1 MLVILDWRQMNKKTS
16 RDGAREELPL
26 PKAMDNLI
34 EECRMLLPGIQALF
48 GFQLIAVFNSTF
60 AEKLSSLEQQLHLVA
75 IGLVGV
81 AIALILTPAAYHRQI
96 DHVSITRR
104 FIDVSTRLMLW
115 SMASLAL
122 SIGLDLY
129 LVSRLILH
137 NTLASLLIMLG
148 LFVLFIFL
156 WLVLPRSELLK
167 RAIDNKP

>member
-1 MLVILDWRQMNKKTS
+1 MNKKTS
-16 RDGAREELPL
+16 HNETSQELPL

-60 AEKLSSLEQQLHLVA
+60 GEKLSPLEQQLHLLA

-81 AIALILTPAAYHRQI
+81 AIALILTPAAYHRQME
-96 DHVSITRR
+96 HVSITRR

-129 LVSRLILH
+129 LVSRIILQDV
-137 NTLASLLIMLG
+137 LFSLLITLG
-148 LFVLFIFL
+148 LLALFIFL
-156 WLVLPRSELLK
+156 WIVLPRSE
-167 RAIDNKP
+167 

>member
-1 MLVILDWRQMNKKTS
+1 MNKKTS
-16 RDGAREELPL
+16 RDETKQELPL

-60 AEKLSSLEQQLHLVA
+60 AEKLSSLEQQLHLLA

-81 AIALILTPAAYHRQI
+81 AIGLILTPAADHRQI
-96 DHVSITRR
+96 EHVSITRR

-115 SMASLAL
+115 SMASLGL
-122 SIGLDLY
+122 SICLDLY

-137 NTLASLLIMLG
+137 DINASLLITVG
-148 LFVLFIFL
+148 LLVLFIFL
-156 WLVLPRSELLK
+156 WVVLPRSDLLK

>member
-1 MLVILDWRQMNKKTS
+1 MNKK
-16 RDGAREELPL
+16 ALREDSKQELPL

-60 AEKLSSLEQQLHLVA
+60 AEKLSSLEQQLHLLA

-81 AIALILTPAAYHRQI
+81 AIALILTPAAYHRQME
-96 DHVSITRR
+96 HVSITRR

-115 SMASLAL
+115 SMAFLAL

-129 LVSRLILH
+129 LVSRIILQDVLI
-137 NTLASLLIMLG
+137 SLLITLG
-148 LFVLFIFL
+148 LLALFIFL
-156 WLVLPRSELLK
+156 WIVLPRSEVLK

>member
-1 MLVILDWRQMNKKTS
+1 MNKKTS
-16 RDGAREELPL
+16 HNETKQELPL

-60 AEKLSSLEQQLHLVA
+60 AEKLSSLEQQIHLLA

-81 AIALILTPAAYHRQI
+81 SIGLILTPAAYHRQI
-96 DHVSITRR
+96 EHVNITRR

-122 SIGLDLY
+122 SISLDLY
-129 LVSRLILH
+129 LVSRLILQDI
-137 NTLASLLIMLG
+137 LASLLITLG
-148 LFVLFIFL
+148 LLALFIFL
-156 WLVLPRSELLK
+156 WIVLPRSERLK

>member
-1 MLVILDWRQMNKKTS
+1 MKMNKKTS
-16 RDGAREELPL
+16 HDEARQELPL

-60 AEKLSSLEQQLHLVA
+60 AEKLSSLEQQLHLLA
-75 IGLVGV
+75 IGLIGV

-115 SMASLAL
+115 SMASLGL
-122 SIGLDLY
+122 SICLDLY
-129 LVSRLILH
+129 LVSRLILQDV
-137 NTLASLLIMLG
+137 TASLLITLG
-148 LFVLFIFL
+148 LLALFIFL

-167 RAIDNKP
+167 RLIDNKP

>member
-1 MLVILDWRQMNKKTS
+1 MNKK
-16 RDGAREELPL
+16 ALREDSKQELPL

-60 AEKLSSLEQQLHLVA
+60 GEKLSPLEQQLHLLA

-81 AIALILTPAAYHRQI
+81 AIALILTPAAYHRQME
-96 DHVSITRR
+96 HVSITRR

-115 SMASLAL
+115 SMAFLAL

-129 LVSRLILH
+129 LVSRIILQDVLI
-137 NTLASLLIMLG
+137 SLLITLG
-148 LFVLFIFL
+148 LLALFIFL
-156 WLVLPRSELLK
+156 WIVLPRSEVLK

>member
-1 MLVILDWRQMNKKTS
+1 MNKKALLEDS
-16 RDGAREELPL
+16 KQELPL

-60 AEKLSSLEQQLHLVA
+60 AEKLSSLEQQLHLLA

-81 AIALILTPAAYHRQI
+81 AMALILTPAAYHRQME
-96 DHVSITRR
+96 HVSISRR

-129 LVSRLILH
+129 LVSRIILQDV
-137 NTLASLLIMLG
+137 LFSLLITLG
-148 LFVLFIFL
+148 LLALFIFL
-156 WLVLPRSELLK
+156 WIVLPRSEALK

>member
-1 MLVILDWRQMNKKTS
+1 MNKKTS
-16 RDGAREELPL
+16 HDETKQELPL

-60 AEKLSSLEQQLHLVA
+60 AEKLSSLEQQLHLLA

-129 LVSRLILH
+129 LVSRLILQ

-156 WLVLPRSELLK
+156 WIVLPRSEVLK

>member
-1 MLVILDWRQMNKKTS
+1 MLVIQTGDKMNKKTA
-16 RDGAREELPL
+16 RDEVSQELPL

-60 AEKLSSLEQQLHLVA
+60 AEKLSSFEQELHLLA

-81 AIALILTPAAYHRQI
+81 AIGLILTPAAYHRQME
-96 DHVSITRR
+96 HVSITRR

-122 SIGLDLY
+122 SICLDLY
-129 LVSRLILH
+129 LVSRLILQDI
-137 NTLASLLIMLG
+137 LGSLLLTLG
-148 LFVLFIFL
+148 LLALFIFL
-156 WLVLPRSELLK
+156 WLVLPRSEFLK
-167 RAIDNKP
+167 RIIENKR

>member
-1 MLVILDWRQMNKKTS
+1 MNKKTS
-16 RDGAREELPL
+16 RDDAKQELPL

-34 EECRMLLPGIQALF
+34 EECRMLLPGMQALF

-60 AEKLSSLEQQLHLVA
+60 DEKLSSLEQQLHLLA

-81 AIALILTPAAYHRQI
+81 SMALILTPAAYHRQI
-96 DHVSITRR
+96 EHVSITRR

-122 SIGLDLY
+122 SLCLDLY

-137 NTLASLLIMLG
+137 DNTASLLVALG
-148 LFVLFIFL
+148 LLVLFIFL
-156 WLVLPRSELLK
+156 WIVLPRSELLK

>member
-1 MLVILDWRQMNKKTS
+1 MNKKTS
-16 RDGAREELPL
+16 HDEAEQELPL

-48 GFQLIAVFNSTF
+48 GFQLIAVFNSAF
-60 AEKLSSLEQQLHLVA
+60 AEKLSSLEQQLHLLA

-81 AIALILTPAAYHRQI
+81 AVGLILTPAAYHRQI
-96 DHVSITRR
+96 GHVSITRR

-122 SIGLDLY
+122 SICLDLY
-129 LVSRLILH
+129 LVSRLILQDS
-137 NTLASLLIMLG
+137 LASLLITLG
-148 LFVLFIFL
+148 LLALFIFL
-156 WLVLPRSELLK
+156 WIVLPRSELLK

>member
-1 MLVILDWRQMNKKTS
+1 MNEKTS
-16 RDGAREELPL
+16 HNETRQELPL

-60 AEKLSSLEQQLHLVA
+60 AEKLSSLEQQFHLLA

-81 AIALILTPAAYHRQI
+81 AIALILTPAAYHRQME
-96 DHVSITRR
+96 HMSITRR

-115 SMASLAL
+115 SMAALAL
-122 SIGLDLY
+122 SICLELY
-129 LVSRLILH
+129 LVSHVILRDS
-137 NTLASLLIMLG
+137 LVSLLITLG
-148 LFVLFIFL
+148 LLALFIFL
-156 WLVLPRSELLK
+156 WIVLPRSEGLK